1 MQIVRDQSKSI
12 HLRVMM
18 KRSLQ
23 EDSYLEK
30 SKTSKKAKREKPKS
44 KFEGKNKRKKFD
56 DYDWDERD

>member
-1 MQIVRDQSKSI
+1 
-12 HLRVMM
+12 MM